1 MIDSGRVEKDLIIRE
16 GNQYSC
22 SKTLKEYTVQGM
34 KFDNI
39 AVYKKFYYTKN
50 IWFVTLSSLFIQ
62 HLPKEFDVAIL
73 DEASQCLE
81 PTCVEG
87 LLRAKKFILIG
98 DYKQLQPVVKSKE
111 AHRKGMCVSLFER
124 LCKQYP

>member
-73 DEASQCLE
+73 DEA
-81 PTCVEG
+81 T
-87 LLRAKKFILIG
+87 LRALLG
-98 DYKQLQPVVKSKE
+98 
-111 AHRKGMCVSLFER
+111 G
-124 LCKQYP
+124 